1 MSEYQLT
8 PPTVSLYAERL
19 MLKVLFEYNGFSSFL
34 GDRGWQRND
43 VARALGLPSKLEDDE
58 NFRSITK
65 ALLAERF
72 EQVKSFKMGANQGFD
87 VAYQNIENITKYL
100 ELNETEKQI
109 LQFSFHLRAE
119 EALKELFDC
128 LPKLDLSR
136 AVLFLAKL
144 FDIDPK
150 KIRNA
155 LHKNSKL
162 FSYGLLERNY
172 SPDQVHEF
180 VQWDDNLDFNDF
192 TIQLVTENTL
202 LQRCVLV
209 AESPKLA
216 LSQFEHIAEM
226 REMMLTYLQN
236 VVKMQKKGV
245 NILLYGLP
253 GTGKTEF
260 ATLLGQTLE
269 LPTYTMAY
277 MDKDGDVLDGETRL
291 ENCRLAQKL
300 LGDRLALIVFDEIE
314 DIFGSGLFERSVAQ
328 KNKAWLNQ
336 FLETNPI
343 PMIWISNDVSMMDN
357 AYLRRFDFVFEMPN
371 LPAAN
376 KQQLMQELVG
386 DKLSPDYIRHFS
398 QIHELSPAVITRALS
413 VVSTLQPNAE
423 PQQFAEQAM
432 KIFNQTLMA
441 QGMKKIEPLA
451 TNKVLYNL
459 DYVSCNSNI
468 HKISEGLKRTKQGRI
483 CCYGP
488 PGTGKTAWANWLG
501 EELGMPVL
509 VRQGSDLLGSY
520 VGETERNIAA
530 AFEQAKINNMV
541 LVFNEVDTFWG

>member
-1 MSEYQLT
+1 MARHT
-8 PPTVSLYAERL
+8 
-19 MLKVLFEYNGFSSFL
+19 
-34 GDRGWQRND
+34 
-43 VARALGLPSKLEDDE
+43 RALGLPSKLEDDE

-451 TNKVLYNL
+451 TSKVLYNL

-541 LVFNEVDTFWG
+541 LVFDEVDTFWGCSRLALNFTPFSQHFKLFFWCPKVKPKFTFFQE

>member
-541 LVFNEVDTFWG
+541 LVFNEVDTF